1 MKEAANGGG
10 LGSKLGMPIAA
21 IDILHMYCWAV
32 YNRSEQKDSSH
43 HILAHT
49 QNLRRHM
56 LI

>member
-1 MKEAANGGG
+1 MEAASEAS
-10 LGSKLGMPIAA
+10 LECQSLLSTFSI
-21 IDILHMYCWAV
+21 MYCWAV